1 MRMFCPKCGSKNG
14 DETKF
19 CRSCGAELSNVLA
32 AMDAKKP
39 AVETTLEEK
48 YISVYSRGVR
58 GLLIGLGFLVISGVI
73 FSRPPIG
80 GIFWLFPFAFAAL
93 ILGTGISRFVQAKGL
108 KALIERQNA
117 GKLPPAKTELIEPSR
132 SLYDT
137 DNLSTRPPSVTERT
151 TNHLEIDTKIDR

>member
-1 MRMFCPKCGSKNG
+1 MFCPKCGSQNG

-19 CRSCGAELSNVLA
+19 CRSCGATLSNVLA

-39 AVETTLEEK
+39 VAETTLEEK

-80 GIFWLFPFAFAAL
+80 GIFWLLPFMFAAFF
-93 ILGTGISRFVQAKGL
+93 LGTGISRFVQAKGL
-108 KALIERQNA
+108 KTLSEKQNDP
-117 GKLPPAKTELIEPSR
+117 GQLPPAKTEFIEPSR

-137 DNLSTRPPSVTERT
+137 DDLSARPPSVTERT
-151 TNHLEIDTKIDR
+151 TNLLEIDAKIDR